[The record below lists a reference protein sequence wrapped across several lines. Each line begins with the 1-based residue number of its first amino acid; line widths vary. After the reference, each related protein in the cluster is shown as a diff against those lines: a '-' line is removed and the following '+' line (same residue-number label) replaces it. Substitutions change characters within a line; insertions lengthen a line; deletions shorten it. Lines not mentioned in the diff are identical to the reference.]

1 MVAVSV
7 LGFVARPIRLARMP
21 SPEER
26 SVVAAIVARVLRMC
40 REEVCGARRGQHED
54 WNSLK
59 HIEIVFQI
67 EEEFEVQFEEDDIAK
82 LFDVESIAAAVDR
95 VRGR

>member
-1 MVAVSV
+1 
-7 LGFVARPIRLARMP
+7 MP
-21 SPEER
+21 SSDELG
-26 SVVAAIVARVLRMC
+26 VAAAIVARVLRISP
-40 REEVCGARRGQHED
+40 EEVSGARRGERED

-67 EEEFEVQFEEDDIAK
+67 EEEFEVQFEEDDIAE
-82 LFDVESIAAAVDR
+82 LLDVESIVAAVDR

>member
-1 MVAVSV
+1 
-7 LGFVARPIRLARMP
+7 MP
-21 SPEER
+21 SSNELCGA
-26 SVVAAIVARVLRMC
+26 VTAIVARVLNAC
-40 REEVCGARRGQHED
+40 PEEVSNARRGEYED

-67 EEEFEVQFEEDDIAK
+67 EEEFEVQFDEEEIAE
-82 LFDVESIAAAVDR
+82 LLDVESIVAAVER

>member
-1 MVAVSV
+1 
-7 LGFVARPIRLARMP
+7 MP
-21 SPEER
+21 SSEELAG
-26 SVVAAIVARVLRMC
+26 VVAAIVARVLRISP
-40 REEVCGARRGQHED
+40 EEVFGARRGEHEA

-67 EEEFEVQFEEDDIAK
+67 EEEFEVKFEEDEIAE
-82 LFDVESIAAAVDR
+82 LFDVKSIVAAVDR

>member
-1 MVAVSV
+1 
-7 LGFVARPIRLARMP
+7 MP
-21 SPEER
+21 SSEELGI
-26 SVVAAIVARVLRMC
+26 VAAIVARVLRIC
-40 REEVCGARRGQHED
+40 PEEVFGARRGEHED

-67 EEEFEVQFEEDDIAK
+67 EEEFEVQFEEDDIAE
-82 LFDVESIAAAVDR
+82 LLDVESIVATVGR

>member
-1 MVAVSV
+1 
-7 LGFVARPIRLARMP
+7 MP
-21 SPEER
+21 SSEEVGG
-26 SVVAAIVARVLRMC
+26 VVAAIVARVLSISP
-40 REEVCGARRGQHED
+40 EEASCARHGDHEG

-67 EEEFEVQFEEDDIAK
+67 EEEFEVQFEEDDIAE
-82 LFDVESIAAAVDR
+82 LLDVASIVAAVDR

>member
-1 MVAVSV
+1 MLSSEK
-7 LGFVARPIRLARMP
+7 LGG
-21 SPEER
+21 
-26 SVVAAIVARVLRMC
+26 VVTAIVARVLRISP
-40 REEVCGARRGQHED
+40 EEASSARRGERED

-67 EEEFEVQFEEDDIAK
+67 EEEFEVQFEEDDIAE
-82 LFDVESIAAAVDR
+82 LFDVESIVAAVDR

>member
-1 MVAVSV
+1 
-7 LGFVARPIRLARMP
+7 MP
-21 SPEER
+21 SSEELCG
-26 SVVAAIVARVLRMC
+26 VVAAIVARVLSVPP
-40 REEVCGARRGQHED
+40 EEVSSARRGEYED

-67 EEEFEVQFEEDDIAK
+67 EEEFEVQFDEEEIAE
-82 LFDVESIAAAVDR
+82 LLDVESIVAAVER

>member
-1 MVAVSV
+1 M
-7 LGFVARPIRLARMP
+7 
-21 SPEER
+21 PEELDGA
-26 SVVAAIVARVLRMC
+26 VAAIVARVLRISPD
-40 REEVCGARRGQHED
+40 EASGVRRGEHED

-59 HIEIVFQI
+59 QIEIVFQI

-82 LFDVESIAAAVDR
+82 LVDVESIVAAVDR

>member
-1 MVAVSV
+1 MLS
-7 LGFVARPIRLARMP
+7 
-21 SPEER
+21 SEELCG
-26 SVVAAIVARVLRMC
+26 VVTAIVARVLC
-40 REEVCGARRGQHED
+40 ISPEEVSGARHGEHED

-67 EEEFEVQFEEDDIAK
+67 EEEFEVQFEEDDIAE
-82 LFDVESIAAAVDR
+82 LFDVESIVAAVDR

>member
-1 MVAVSV
+1 
-7 LGFVARPIRLARMP
+7 MP
-21 SPEER
+21 SSEEVGG
-26 SVVAAIVARVLRMC
+26 VVAAIVARVLRISP
-40 REEVCGARRGQHED
+40 EEVAGARRGEYEG

-67 EEEFEVQFEEDDIAK
+67 EEEFEVQFEEDDIAE
-82 LFDVESIAAAVDR
+82 LFDVKSIVAAVDR

>member
-1 MVAVSV
+1 
-7 LGFVARPIRLARMP
+7 MP
-21 SPEER
+21 SSVER
-26 SVVAAIVARVLRMC
+26 CVVAAIVARVLRMS
-40 REEVCGARRGQHED
+40 RAEVSGVRRGEHEE

-67 EEEFEVQFEEDDIAK
+67 EEEFEVEFEEDDIAE
-82 LFDVESIAAAVDR
+82 LCDVESIVAAVDR

>member
-1 MVAVSV
+1 
-7 LGFVARPIRLARMP
+7 MP
-21 SPEER
+21 SSEELAG
-26 SVVAAIVARVLRMC
+26 VVAAIVARVLRMSP
-40 REEVCGARRGQHED
+40 EEAFVARRGEQEA

-67 EEEFEVQFEEDDIAK
+67 EEEFEVQFEEDEIAE
-82 LFDVESIAAAVDR
+82 LFDVKSIITALDR